1 MGYKQGTMSLQ
12 LIHQYHN
19 QVAKVIQYG
28 GSKKET
34 AIRKP
39 FQDLL
44 EHYARQ
50 KNLELI
56 AELDYKTHKGYTVRP
71 DGTLKDALRQDWG
84 FWESK
89 DESDDLDVEIGKKF
103 AKGYPQSNILFEDSQ
118 TAVLIQNGEIV
129 GRVPFADAPALDA
142 VLTQFVSY
150 ESVEVREFREAIEN
164 FARDVPELAEMLRAS
179 IHEQYDSNEKFR
191 TAADEFL
198 KLCHEAINA
207 SMEPADVR
215 EMIVQ
220 HVLTEDIFVTVFAE
234 PQFHRENIIAHEL
247 GEVVGTFYRGAVRYA
262 IDGRIGGYTNAIKSR
277 AAQIVNHHEKQKFLK
292 ILYERFYK
300 AYNPKAAD
308 RLGIVYTPNEIV
320 RFMIHA
326 ADHLCYEHFG
336 KGLGDKGVDILDPA
350 TGTGTFITELIEY
363 LPPAQLR
370 HKYEHE
376 LHCNEVSILPYYI
389 ANLNIEYTYKQ
400 KMNEYVPFQNILFVD
415 TLDNMGF
422 KTQHERQLG
431 LFGLTDANLAR
442 IDAQNKRDI
451 SVIIGNPPYNANQLN
466 ENENNKNR
474 PYPAIDKRIKET
486 YIKNSTAQKTNVY
499 DMYARFYRWASD
511 RLTTE
516 GIIAFVTNRSFID
529 ARGFDGFRKVVSNE
543 FSHIYVIDLGGDVR
557 KNPKLSGPKHNV
569 FAIQAGVALV
579 FLVRNKTTKND
590 SCEIYYTRRPEME
603 EAINKLRFLA
613 TNVFF
618 NINFER
624 IIPNSKHDW
633 INQAKHD
640 WKDLLPLIAT
650 DRQQQSVFYVSSNGI
665 NTSRDEWVYDFSHQ
679 NLKNKLQFFMAEY
692 NHEIDRWIAWKE
704 KNNYTDTSDES
715 NPIVDN
721 FLHAR
726 NIIKWSS
733 RLKRDKL
740 RKEKKDIFRGE
751 IIRKTLYRPF
761 VKQYFYCDYIPVDL
775 FGQLLEM
782 FPNDTTDNLVISTS
796 GKSAA
801 KPFHTLV
808 SDNVLSYDLLE
819 KTRCFALYRYDEFG
833 NRADNITDWAL
844 TRFRTHYAQSST
856 APSKIQNPKSKIEKI
871 NIFHY
876 VYAVLHNPAY
886 RVKYELNLKGEFPRI
901 PFYADF
907 WQWSAWGETL
917 MALHLGYETAEPTRL
932 MRHEIDPET
941 SRQAYKAKLK
951 ADKEQGLIELDTQ
964 TTLSGIPAEAWAYK
978 LGNRSA
984 LEWVLDRYK
993 ERTPSDPT
1001 IRAQFNSYRFADYK
1015 EQVVD
1020 LLQRLV
1026 TVSVATVQIMEEM
1039 GETGE
1044 G

>member
-1 MGYKQGTMSLQ
+1 MSLQ

-28 GSKKET
+28 GSKKEM

-56 AELDYKTHKGYTVRP
+56 GELDYKTHKGYTVRP

-142 VLTQFVSY
+142 VLSQFVSY

-164 FARDVPELAEMLRAS
+164 FARDVPELAEMLRAT

-198 KLCHEAINA
+198 DLCRKAINA

-220 HVLTEDIFVTVFAE
+220 HVLTEDIFVKVFSE

-363 LPPAQLR
+363 LPPDQLR

-400 KMNEYVPFQNILFVD
+400 KMGGYVPFQNILFVD

-474 PYPAIDKRIKET
+474 EYPEIDKRIKAT
-486 YIKNSTAQKTNVY
+486 YIKQSTAQKTKLY
-499 DMYARFYRWASD
+499 DMYARFLRWASD
-511 RLTTE
+511 RL
-516 GIIAFVTNRSFID
+516 GRNGVIAFVSNNSFLD
-529 ARGFDGFRKVVSNE
+529 ARTFDGFRKVVAEEFNE
-543 FSHIYVIDLGGDVR
+543 IWVIDMKGNARTSGERRRQEGG
-557 KNPKLSGPKHNV
+557 NV
-569 FAIQAGVALV
+569 FSDEIRVGVAIY
-579 FLVRNKTTKND
+579 FLIRND
-590 SCEIYYTRRPEME
+590 QREGCRIYYN
-603 EAINKLRFLA
+603 AIGDYVNATDKKLYLRDNLFTALS
-613 TNVFF
+613 
-618 NINFER
+618 FER
-624 IIPNSKHDW
+624 LTPVKNNWLNLAENKWDDLIPVTSKDHKKT
-633 INQAKHD
+633 IFNLSA
-640 WKDLLPLIAT
+640 LG
-650 DRQQQSVFYVSSNGI
+650 VSTN
-665 NTSRDEWVYDFSHQ
+665 RDQWVYDSSKK
-679 NLKNKLQFFMAEY
+679 NLIAKIKFFVNVFNLESSRFLQI
-692 NHEIDRWIAWKE
+692 N
-704 KNNYTDTSDES
+704 SD
-715 NPIVDN
+715 NDN
-721 FLHAR
+721 ETLDDA
-726 NIIKWSS
+726 IKWSS
-733 RLKRDKL
+733 SLKNKFYQGQIL
-740 RKEKKDIFRGE
+740 EYSE
-751 IIRKTLYRPF
+751 ENIISIHYRPF
-761 VKQYFYCDYIPVDL
+761 ARVWYYADKMLSDRLTANHIDIFGKDL
-775 FGQLLEM
+775 KREN
-782 FPNDTTDNLVISTS
+782 PIIAINLGSKT
-796 GKSAA
+796 
-801 KPFHTLV
+801 F
-808 SDNVLSYDLLE
+808 NVLSSSILVDLHFNGDSNCLS
-819 KTRCFALYRYDEFG
+819 LYRYDEHG
-833 NRADNITDWAL
+833 NRSDNITDWAL
-844 TRFRTHYAQSST
+844 SQFRTHYAQSAIPLPHS
-856 APSKIQNPKSKIEKI
+856 AIQKLD
-871 NIFHY
+871 IFHY
-876 VYAVLHNPAY
+876 VYAVLHNPTY
-886 RVKYELNLKGEFPRI
+886 RAKYELNLKREFPRI

-917 MALHLGYETAEPTRL
+917 MALHLNYETAEPTPLLR
-932 MRHEIDPET
+932 REIDPET
-941 SRQAYKAKLK
+941 SHQAYKAKLR
-951 ADKEQGLIELDTQ
+951 ADKAQGTIELDTE
-964 TTLSGIPAEAWAYK
+964 TTLSGIPAKAWEYK

-1001 IRAQFNSYRFADYK
+1001 IREQFNSYRFADYK